1 MPKIFS
7 LFIMPSLIL
16 LAGVVLAGSLIS
28 PAGDTSKPQ
37 LTIRQVMNDII
48 TPATATIWA
57 ASELKTDA
65 EWLEVENAALSVIE
79 AGNLM
84 TGAGEGENHMVTEAD
99 WGAYNDQMITAAKKV
114 IVAAQAKDEEALF
127 NVGNN
132 DLYPPC
138 ESCHQK
144 YQKR

>member
-1 MPKIFS
+1 MAKIFS
-7 LFIMPSLIL
+7 LFTMCLFTL
-16 LAGVVLAGSLIS
+16 VAGSVIS
-28 PAGDTSKPQ
+28 QANDIDKPL
-37 LTIRQVMNDII
+37 LTIKQVMNDII
-48 TPATATIWA
+48 TPATATIWG

-65 EWLEVENAALSVIE
+65 EWLQVENAALSIIE

-84 TGAGEGENHMVTEAD
+84 TSGGAGEGEKGIAAQAD
-99 WGAYNDQMITAAKKV
+99 WQTYNDQMIAAARKV
-114 IVAAQAKDEEALF
+114 IVAVQARDEEALF
-127 NVGNN
+127 SVGNN